1 MVPTTNRSPI
11 TVMTVVDVVGVRPKG
26 HTSFGAPVGR
36 QIVASAASGLSGLDK
51 LHLRYETA
59 CQLHQFEQFACL
71 AGVGDEQHNIVLA
84 DDAEVAVL
92 CFAGMQEVGGRAGR
106 TEGGRDVHGD
116 LSCFSHTAGDQ
127 IPSEFVYMFHNECHS
142 LFIAVGYRN
151 IAYCFSFLLQN
162 G

>member
-26 HTSFGAPVGR
+26 HTSFGAPVG
-36 QIVASAASGLSGLDK
+36 VAGDNDK

-71 AGVGDEQHNIVLA
+71 AGVGDEQHDIVLA

-92 CFAGMQEVGGRAGR
+92 CFAGMQEVGRRAGR

>member
-1 MVPTTNRSPI
+1 
-11 TVMTVVDVVGVRPKG
+11 MTVVDVVGVRPKG

-36 QIVASAASGLSGLDK
+36 QIVASAASGLSGLPVITINCISGTRPRVSSTSSSSSRVLPELEHD
-51 LHLRYETA
+51 
-59 CQLHQFEQFACL
+59 
-71 AGVGDEQHNIVLA
+71 IVLA

-92 CFAGMQEVGGRAGR
+92 CFAGMQEVGRRAGR

>member
-1 MVPTTNRSPI
+1 
-11 TVMTVVDVVGVRPKG
+11 MTVVDVVGVRPKG

-36 QIVASAASGLSGLDK
+36 QIVASAASG
-51 LHLRYETA
+51 
-59 CQLHQFEQFACL
+59 
-71 AGVGDEQHNIVLA
+71 QHDIVLA

>member
-1 MVPTTNRSPI
+1 MP
-11 TVMTVVDVVGVRPKG
+11 
-26 HTSFGAPVGR
+26 
-36 QIVASAASGLSGLDK
+36 
-51 LHLRYETA
+51 
-59 CQLHQFEQFACL
+59 
-71 AGVGDEQHNIVLA
+71 
-84 DDAEVAVL
+84 EVAVL
-92 CFAGMQEVGGRAGR
+92 CFAGMQEVGRRAGR

>member
-1 MVPTTNRSPI
+1 MRFMVPTTNRSPI

-36 QIVASAASGLSGLDK
+36 QI
-51 LHLRYETA
+51 
-59 CQLHQFEQFACL
+59 
-71 AGVGDEQHNIVLA
+71 
-84 DDAEVAVL
+84 
-92 CFAGMQEVGGRAGR
+92 
-106 TEGGRDVHGD
+106 VHGD